1 MAEKDVHYNLS
12 FYIYNV
18 NVTRQKISFQVAAPK
33 VNNTM
38 VHLMDR
44 NAFWIMVTL
53 CIGRVALWQKVN
65 ITVLEIKQRSAS
77 FKELWWLLNT
87 FMAKLILVKITL
99 NSLQ

>member
-18 NVTRQKISFQVAAPK
+18 NVTKQKIGFQVAAPK

-38 VHLMDR
+38 VHLMGR

-53 CIGRVALWQKVN
+53 CIGRVALWQKVILFWKLN
-65 ITVLEIKQRSAS
+65 
-77 FKELWWLLNT
+77 KEVHVS
-87 FMAKLILVKITL
+87 K
-99 NSLQ
+99 SYDGS